1 MPIDSFLLPE
11 QPMNDANSMTIR
23 KGQELNTLSDQVLD
37 SSILK
42 EAGSYQGNSSKLKGW
57 RLLLIRLLCLL
68 HYQRLI
74 LMYLLPDPAFGY
86 VCD

>member
-11 QPMNDANSMTIR
+11 QPMNEANSMTIR
-23 KGQELNTLSDQVLD
+23 KGQELNPLSDQVLD

-42 EAGSYQGNSSKLKGW
+42 EAGPYHGNSSKLKGW
-57 RLLLIRLLCLL
+57 CLLLIRLLCLL

-74 LMYLLPDPAFGY
+74 LIYLLPDPAFGY

>member
-11 QPMNDANSMTIR
+11 QPMNEANSMTIR
-23 KGQELNTLSDQVLD
+23 KGQELSPLSAQVLD

-42 EAGSYQGNSSKLKGW
+42 EAGPYQGNSSKLKGW
-57 RLLLIRLLCLL
+57 CLLL

-74 LMYLLPDPAFGY
+74 LIYLLPDPAFGY